1 MWRQTVVKKWISIS
15 KYTVFLLLFDKSGDS
30 KVFVATSMA
39 NVATGRIWLDTT
51 GLDLNIF
58 RKIIHRPSMSES
70 DRLKIYQAFTRPFKT
85 F

>member
-51 GLDLNIF
+51 VLNLKRSTFKVIIF
-58 RKIIHRPSMSES
+58 T
-70 DRLKIYQAFTRPFKT
+70 LLFCQTV
-85 F
+85 

>member
-39 NVATGRIWLDTT
+39 NVATGRFWLDTT
-51 GLDLNIF
+51 VLTTQA
-58 RKIIHRPSMSES
+58 PSPLSLS
-70 DRLKIYQAFTRPFKT
+70 VG
-85 F
+85 